1 MRLKFDHPVSCT
13 LLHSVAIQFVFG
25 LPAPRQGCSLIV
37 RARHWRARNPIKIEI
52 NPSLGPKEECIMSIF
67 GSIVSAIFGT
77 AKAAAAAV
85 TGSPS
90 TATSAPAAAPA
101 PKPMSRADVEAMIQ
115 KLADQSSEKFNWN
128 QSIVDLMK
136 LLKLDSSLKSRE
148 QLAKE
153 LGYTSAL
160 DGSAE
165 MNVWLHKQVMTKL
178 AEGGGIVPASL
189 RAA

>member
-1 MRLKFDHPVSCT
+1 MCRAMRLKFYHPASCT

-25 LPAPRQGCSLIV
+25 LPAPRQGCNLIA

-77 AKAAAAAV
+77 AKAAVAAV

-90 TATSAPAAAPA
+90 TATPAAAPA
-101 PKPMSRADVEAMIQ
+101 PKPMSRADVETMIQ

-136 LLKLDSSLKSRE
+136 L
-148 QLAKE
+148 
-153 LGYTSAL
+153 
-160 DGSAE
+160 
-165 MNVWLHKQVMTKL
+165 
-178 AEGGGIVPASL
+178 
-189 RAA
+189 